1 MLSNKILRL
10 IIIAL
15 LSFCFTAIIGKIII
29 PILKKLKV
37 GQSERLDGP
46 KSHLKKQGTP
56 TMGGIMMIISI
67 IVFVIIESIINKEI
81 RMEILPIALASIGFG
96 LVGFIDDY
104 KKVVLKNTDGLSP
117 RLKLLGQLIIASS
130 FLVYLLNYTDIGT
143 GIKVPF
149 TDIVWNLPKWI
160 YVILMILVML
170 GTTNA
175 INLTDGVDGLAGS
188 VTAIIVGSLSIISYK
203 CNMIGVTTF
212 GIIVIGTICGFLIYN
227 FYKAKVMMGDTGS
240 LLLGGVVSS
249 MAIILQNPLILI
261 IIAIIPIIETLSV
274 ILQVLSGFFRGKLLF
289 KMAPIHHHFEL
300 SGWRENKVV
309 FVFSLITLIFAIIG
323 VFAC

>member
-1 MLSNKILRL
+1 MLLRNIDIVL
-10 IIIAL
+10 AAL
-15 LSFCFTAIIGKIII
+15 LSFMFTAVIGKLFI

-56 TMGGIMMIISI
+56 TMGGIMMIIST
-67 IVFVIIESIINKEI
+67 IVFVSIESLLHVEI
-81 RMEILPIALASIGFG
+81 RSEILPIELVSIGFG
-96 LVGFIDDY
+96 LVGFVDDY

-117 RLKLLGQLIIASS
+117 KLKLLGQLIISS
-130 FLVYLLNYTDIGT
+130 VFLVYLLNYSDIGT
-143 GIKVPF
+143 AIKVPF
-149 TDIVWNLPKWI
+149 TDILWELPKWV
-160 YVILMILVML
+160 YVVLMVLVML

-188 VTAIIVGSLSIISYK
+188 VTAIIIGSLSIIAYK
-203 CNMIGVTTF
+203 QAFAGVTLF
-212 GIIVIGTICGFLIYN
+212 GTIVIGAICGFLIYN

-240 LLLGGVVSS
+240 LFLGGVVSS
-249 MAIILQNPLILI
+249 MAIFMHNPLILI
-261 IIAIIPIIETLSV
+261 IVAIIPIIETISV

-289 KMAPIHHHFEL
+289 KMAPLHHHFEL

-309 FVFSLITLIFAIIG
+309 GIFSAITLIFAVIG
-323 VFAC
+323 ILAC

>member
-1 MLSNKILRL
+1 MLSNNILSLLL
-10 IIIAL
+10 ILFLA
-15 LSFCFTAIIGKIII
+15 FVFTAIIGRFII

-46 KSHLKKQGTP
+46 RSHLKKQGTP

-67 IVFVIIESIINKEI
+67 ALFVTIECFINEKI
-81 RMEILPIALASIGFG
+81 RLEILPIALASIGFG
-96 LVGFIDDY
+96 LIGFIDDY

-117 RLKLLGQLIIASS
+117 KLKLLGQLIISTI
-130 FLVYLLNYTDIGT
+130 FLVYLLNYSNIGT
-143 GIKVPF
+143 AIKVPF
-149 TDIVWNLPKWI
+149 TEIVWNLPKWI
-160 YVILMILVML
+160 YVVLMILVML

-188 VTAIIVGSLSIISYK
+188 VTAIIIGSLSVISYK
-203 CNMIGVTTF
+203 CNLIGVTTF
-212 GIIVIGTICGFLIYN
+212 GVIVIGTICGFLIYN
-227 FYKAKVMMGDTGS
+227 FHKAKVMMGDTGS

-249 MAIILQNPLILI
+249 MAIMMQNPLLLI
-261 IIAIIPIIETLSV
+261 IVAIIPIIETLSV

-309 FVFSLITLIFAIIG
+309 GVFSAITLIAAIIG
-323 VFAC
+323 ILAC

>member
-1 MLSNKILRL
+1 MHLKNLNLIL
-10 IIIAL
+10 IAICT
-15 LSFCFTAIIGKIII
+15 FIFTAIIGKLII

-37 GQSERLDGP
+37 GQSERADGP
-46 KSHLKKQGTP
+46 RTHLKKQGTP

-67 IVFVIIESIINKEI
+67 VVFVTIEIVFINKG
-81 RMEILPIALASIGFG
+81 MAYEILPISLASIGFG

-117 RLKLLGQLIIASS
+117 KLKLLGQLVISSAYII
-130 FLVYLLNYTDIGT
+130 YLLNYTKIGT

-149 TDIVWNLPKWI
+149 TDIILNLPKWI
-160 YVILMILVML
+160 YVLLMIFVML

-188 VTAIIVGSLSIISYK
+188 VSSIIVGSLAVIAYK
-203 CNMIGVTTF
+203 YNLIGVTTF
-212 GIIVIGTICGFLIYN
+212 GVLVVGTICGFLIYN
-227 FYKAKVMMGDTGS
+227 FHKAKVIMGDTGS

-249 MAIILQNPLILI
+249 MAIYMQNPLILI
-261 IIAIIPIIETLSV
+261 IVAIIPIIETFSV

-289 KMAPIHHHFEL
+289 KMAPLHHHFEL
-300 SGWRENKVV
+300 SGWRENRVV
-309 FVFSLITLIFAIIG
+309 GVFSAITFIFAIIG
-323 VFAC
+323 ILAC